1 MTKAFREHTLKKR
14 IWLLSAAFLRKN
26 MERLRRRWKSGR
38 QGTGFGRGK
47 TGSDGISGLDCVS
60 DKYAL
65 LAASPL
71 TGRTHQIRA
80 HLEFIG
86 TPILGDGKYFG
97 TEREKAECLSINC
110 ICMPIK

>member
-1 MTKAFREHTLKKR
+1 MEKAD
-14 IWLLSAAFLRKN
+14 
-26 MERLRRRWKSGR
+26 GR
-38 QGTGFGRGK
+38 VQVLEGGK
-47 TGSDGISGLDCVS
+47 PAVTEYQVLDCVG

-86 TPILGDGKYFG
+86 TPILGDCKYFG